1 MVRGDGKAASDAE
14 AGNAARGTV
23 TRRIALEGRGPG
35 VQPVFRAER
44 RRPAGVRQEE
54 PQTHRR
60 PVRQNHASSLRRSGH
75 APPGNPGTL
84 AGARTQAAD
93 ESGGFGPPPP
103 PGGPTPPPSPTQ
115 ERGKQEPRRR
125 PPRPPPPP
133 APAAP

>member
-35 VQPVFRAER
+35 GQPVFRAER

-93 ESGGFGPPPP
+93 ESGGGGPAPRGGGAHTP
-103 PGGPTPPPSPTQ
+103 PGPTTKK
-115 ERGKQEPRRR
+115 GKKETTRQ
-125 PPRPPPPP
+125 
-133 APAAP
+133 